1 MKNET
6 MTQEIL
12 FVEKQRFSQWWIWL
26 LLGSFTFVLG
36 YIFAQEVKN
45 GANFNDLITTG
56 NLIIWLLF
64 LLLTFA
70 LFYFSQLKTTITKE
84 GIIISFF
91 PFLRKKMYGWEDI
104 EKAYT
109 RTYSPIWEYGG
120 WGIRYG
126 FKNGMAYNISGKE
139 GLQLVLKNGKK
150 ILIGSKKVVA
160 INRILEENKFSNQK

>member
-1 MKNET
+1 

-12 FVEKQRFSQWWIWL
+12 FLEKQRFSQWWVWL
-26 LLGSFTFVLG
+26 LLAFIAFILG
-36 YIFAQEVKN
+36 YFFIQEIKN
-45 GANFNDLITTG
+45 GANWNDLIKTG
-56 NLIIWLLF
+56 NLAMWLLF

-70 LFYFSQLKTTITKE
+70 LFYFSQLKTIINKD
-84 GIIISFF
+84 GISVSFF
-91 PFLRKKMYGWEDI
+91 PFLRKKTYRWQDI
-104 EKAYT
+104 EKVYT

-150 ILIGSKKVVA
+150 ILIGSKKVAA
-160 INRILEENKFSNQK
+160 INRILEENNFSNQK